1 MSKTRF
7 EVTRE
12 VLLPGINL
20 IEANAGTGKTY
31 TIAMLFLRFIVE
43 HGFLI
48 DQLLVVTFTHAA
60 AAELKERIRLRLSEI
75 YHCISVEKTGL
86 DDTTSQW
93 LQGLELEESVVLQRL
108 KTALLDLDQSAVF
121 TIHGFC
127 YKTLQEFAVESKQ
140 LFELD
145 LIGDSRSIRQQLAD
159 DFWRQTIYPLAPH
172 EGAILTAQYD
182 NPTALLAS
190 INGVGGGVTVYP
202 ETQSLTACLTQV
214 RAAKDEL
221 KCQFELYLHTLSEAV
236 TQPFFK
242 KTFQAQFL
250 SSHKAIQQWLTTE
263 RLTFPLEALNTLSYQ
278 GVLEGLNGQ
287 KFRTTKTQIGLDRKI
302 DYVADLGIHFGAVE
316 KVIETSEFA
325 HITLRGLL
333 LAYIRNKEDAVLEQ
347 IQSASFDCLIGRLAN
362 LMVQAD
368 GITLKKALQK
378 RYQVALIDE
387 FQDTDQQ
394 QWTIFSQLF
403 AQEKHFLYLI
413 GDPKQAIYK
422 FRGADVFSYFN
433 AAKLAHRQYTLTDNW
448 RSSPRMVGAVNTIF
462 ESQDNVFLLNGLSY
476 QSCQTALSDVANCFK
491 SGGHRLPG
499 MVLWQLGCNAENSS
513 GFLKSTNAQMQIS
526 VAVVNEIIDLLTPG
540 NAFEKSIEGLTTAIA
555 PKDIAILVRSN
566 AQAIDYQNLL
576 REVGVPSVLN
586 SAKSVFET
594 TEANEFYLI
603 LQAIAQP
610 NNTVLLKQFLTVA
623 WLNVSAPELISIVE
637 NDGLLGQWS
646 SRLSEYYLI
655 WKKQGLLAMTYKLLA
670 IEEVA
675 CKLSSCS
682 AFERKM
688 SNIFQLAEL
697 VQTAETQ
704 ENLNIN
710 GTLDWLQ
717 RSIADLKYSEQE
729 LLRLESDEQA
739 INILTVHRSKGLEF
753 SVVFCPVLWQHN
765 QHVQKENSV
774 IQCHENDLMVADLG
788 SSKFEDRKQ
797 LALQESFA
805 EDVRLSYVAMTR
817 AKLRCYIGWAN
828 VRTKENSN
836 RSALAWLLFDAPV
849 NNSALSDDFS
859 RQQGDLQAL
868 VSQHSRFFEYHLLPA
883 DQSVS
888 HLRSIK
894 KTPLLIAPEKCLRD
908 LKTLWQ
914 INSYTGLATLSID
927 EANEGKRDDSEDGS
941 IEGLVT
947 PVVDQLPKGS
957 RLGNV
962 VHELLEKN
970 AFSELAKHGDSSFKV
985 DQVCARFGL
994 KLDRPALM
1002 TDLLQQVVSTPLN
1015 EQDHEFYLAQIDN
1028 QHCIKEM
1035 PFYLSHA
1042 QINTQQINI
1051 ILGNEV
1057 TYRSLTPKNLVGYMT
1072 GFIDLVCLHQG
1083 KYYLMDYKSNYLDDY
1098 SSAGMIEAM
1107 RTHNYGLQAWLYSV
1121 ALTNFLQEK
1130 VPEYNYRSHFGG
1142 VLYLFVRGM
1151 EPDRPGSGVYSFL
1164 PDADKLQ
1171 QLTRLFADG

>member
-31 TIAMLFLRFIVE
+31 TIVMLFLRFIVE

-60 AAELKERIRLRLSEI
+60 AAELKERIRLKLAEI
-75 YHCISVEKTGL
+75 YHSISVEKTGL
-86 DDTTSQW
+86 DDTTLQW

-108 KTALLDLDQSAVF
+108 KAALLGLDQSAIF

-145 LIGDSRSIRQQLAD
+145 LIGDSQSIRQQLAD

-190 INGVGGGVTVYP
+190 INGIGGGVTVYP
-202 ETQSLTACLTQV
+202 ETQPLMACLTQV
-214 RAAKDEL
+214 STAKEDL
-221 KCQFELYLHTLSEAV
+221 NCQFELYSHRLSEAV
-236 TQPFFK
+236 AQPFFK
-242 KTFQAQFL
+242 KTFQAHF
-250 SSHKAIQQWLTTE
+250 SSYHKAIQQWLTTE
-263 RLTFPLEALNTLSYQ
+263 RLTFPLEALNSLSYQ

-287 KFRTTKTQIGLDRKI
+287 KFRTTKTQTGLDRKI
-302 DYVADLGIHFGAVE
+302 DYLADLGIHFGAIE
-316 KVIETSEFA
+316 KVIETSESA
-325 HITLRGLL
+325 HIALRGSL
-333 LAYIRNKEDAVLEQ
+333 LAYIQNKEDAVLEE
-347 IQSASFDCLIGRLAN
+347 IQSASFDCLIGRLAD
-362 LMVQAD
+362 LMVQGD
-368 GITLKKALQK
+368 GISLKKALQK
-378 RYQVALIDE
+378 RFQVALIDE

-433 AAKLAHRQYTLTDNW
+433 AAKSAHRQYTLTDNW

-462 ESQDNVFLLNGLSY
+462 ESQDDVFLLKGLSY
-476 QSCQTALSDVANCFK
+476 QSCQAALLDETNCFK
-491 SGGHRLPG
+491 SDGHRLPG
-499 MVLWQLGCNAENSS
+499 MVLWQLACNADNNS
-513 GFLKSTNAQMQIS
+513 GFLQSTNAQAQIS
-526 VAVVNEIIDLLTPG
+526 IAVVNEIINLLTPG
-540 NAFEKSIEGLTTAIA
+540 HVFEQSVQGRTTAIL

-566 AQAIDYQNLL
+566 AQAMDYQNLL

-594 TEANEFYLI
+594 TEAKEFYLI

-623 WLNVSAPELISIVE
+623 WLNVSAPELISAVE
-637 NDGLLGQWS
+637 NGGFLGQWS

-655 WKKQGLLAMTYKLLA
+655 WEKKGLLAMTYKLLA
-670 IEEVA
+670 TEEVA

-682 AFERKM
+682 TFERKM
-688 SNIFQLAEL
+688 SNILQLAEL
-697 VQTAETQ
+697 VQAAETQ

-717 RSIADLKYSEQE
+717 RSMTDLKYSEQE

-753 SVVFCPVLWQHN
+753 SVVFCPVLWQQN
-765 QHVQKENSV
+765 KHVQKENSV
-774 IQCHENDLMVADLG
+774 IQCHENDLMVVDLG
-788 SSKFEDRKQ
+788 SEKFEDRKQ

-805 EDVRLSYVAMTR
+805 EDIRLSYVAMTR
-817 AKLRCYIGWAN
+817 AKLRCYIAWAN

-836 RSALAWLLFDAPV
+836 RSALSWLLFNTSV
-849 NNSALSDDFS
+849 NNSELSDDFS
-859 RQQGDLQAL
+859 RQQGDLQAR
-868 VSQHSRFFEYHLLPA
+868 VSQHRTFFEYHLLSA

-888 HLRSIK
+888 QLRSIK

-927 EANEGKRDDSEDGS
+927 EVDEGRRDNSDDGS
-941 IEGLVT
+941 LEGLVV
-947 PVVDQLPKGS
+947 PVVDHLPRGS

-970 AFSELAKHGDSSFKV
+970 AFAELARHGDSAFKV
-985 DQVCARFGL
+985 DQACARFGL

-1015 EQDHEFYLAQIDN
+1015 EQGHDFYLAQIDD

-1042 QINTQQINI
+1042 QINTEQINA
-1051 ILGNEV
+1051 ILGNEA
-1057 TYRSLTPKNLVGYMT
+1057 TYRSLTSKNLVGYMT
-1072 GFIDLVCLHQG
+1072 GFIDLVCFYQG
-1083 KYYLMDYKSNYLDDY
+1083 KYYLIDYKSNYLDDY

-1121 ALTNFLQEK
+1121 VLTSFLQEK

-1151 EPDRPGSGVYSFL
+1151 ASDRPGSGVYSFL

-1171 QLTRLFADG
+1171 QLTRLFTDG